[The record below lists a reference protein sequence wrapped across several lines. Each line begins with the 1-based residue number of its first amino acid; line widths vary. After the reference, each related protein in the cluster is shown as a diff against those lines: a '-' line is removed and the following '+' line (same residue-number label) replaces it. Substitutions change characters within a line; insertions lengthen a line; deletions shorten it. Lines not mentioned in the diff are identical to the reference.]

1 MASELR
7 VNTLKDASGNNSIA
21 TSFVAGGS
29 AKVFASYN
37 LKDDTGY
44 AASLNNSSF
53 TDVATGKSRFTFS
66 SSLSAISYNVNAN
79 GRFEINNDDPA
90 QSQFCQPTQLA
101 TGSVQVGTED
111 NASAGSA
118 EDSRYHTIAIHGDL
132 A

>member
-1 MASELR
+1 MSDIRA
-7 VNTLKDASGNNSIA
+7 NTISDA
-21 TSFVAGGS
+21 AGTGPITLTKQAA

-37 LKDDTGY
+37 LKGNTAY
-44 AASLNNSSF
+44 ASSLNTSSF
-53 TDVATGKSRFTFS
+53 ADVAVGKTKFNFTS
-66 SSLSAISYNVNAN
+66 SMSAVSYNVNAN
-79 GRFEINNDDPA
+79 GRYEINNDDPA

-111 NASAGSA
+111 NAIAGSA

>member
-1 MASELR
+1 MASILR
-7 VNTLKDASGNNSIA
+7 VDTLTDASSNNSVPMA
-21 TSFVAGGS
+21 TVASGS

-37 LKDDTGY
+37 LKANTGY

-66 SSLSAISYNVNAN
+66 SSLNAISYNVNAN
-79 GRFEINNDDPA
+79 GRFEIDNDDPA
-90 QSQFCQPTQLA
+90 ESQFCQPTQLA
-101 TGSVQVGTED
+101 TNSVQVGTED
-111 NASAGSA
+111 NATAGNA

>member
-1 MASELR
+1 MSDIRA
-7 VNTLKDASGNNSIA
+7 NTISDA
-21 TSFVAGGS
+21 AGTGPIDLYKQS
-29 AKVFASYN
+29 AAKVYASYD
-37 LKDDTGY
+37 LKGNTAY

-53 TDVATGKSRFTFS
+53 TDVSTGKSRFTFTS
-66 SSLSAISYNVNAN
+66 SMSAVSYNVNAN
-79 GRFEINNDDPA
+79 GRYEINNDDPT

-111 NASAGSA
+111 NASAGNA

>member
-1 MASELR
+1 MSTLNVSNISDGTDTVATGYV
-7 VNTLKDASGNNSIA
+7 VN
-21 TSFVAGGS
+21 GS
-29 AKVFASYN
+29 AKVYASYD
-37 LKDDTGY
+37 LKGNTAY

-53 TDVATGKSRFTFS
+53 TDVSTGKSRFTFTS
-66 SSLSAISYNVNAN
+66 SMSAVSYNVNAN
-79 GRFEINNDDPA
+79 GRYEINNDDPA

-111 NASAGSA
+111 NAAAGNP